1 MRRRAVVRS
10 GTIFCAPTTRIILPA
25 PPAYAGSWLPLADT
39 ATRAPSSVTAETLP
53 TTKSGAAL
61 RRRISSSCVLGSSA
75 QTRGFYSDESARA
88 VDVRFD
94 IGKAQRLAGGGE
106 HRCSIWQEGS
116 YTSAGRLRIVENFDA
131 ECVGGECMGG
141 AIDLFGSS
149 RHGELL

>member
-1 MRRRAVVRS
+1 LVV
-10 GTIFCAPTTRIILPA
+10 
-25 PPAYAGSWLPLADT
+25 
-39 ATRAPSSVTAETLP
+39 
-53 TTKSGAAL
+53 L
-61 RRRISSSCVLGSSA
+61 RLGVECPDA
-75 QTRGFYSDESARA
+75 RLYSDESVRA

-131 ECVGGECMGG
+131 ECMGGECVGG

-149 RHGELL
+149 RHGELLLQLVHRAQECWYGHQAPVWDHDRLPAWAKLPSWYPIWRNFNRKRWAALQGSSASTICLRT